1 MVCNRCILS
10 VQQIFDAHKVSIK
23 NIDLGEVQLEKS
35 LTNEQLEL
43 ITEKLQEVGFEILE
57 EPTKIRIENIKK
69 LLISKIAQ
77 LDIEDHFVLSEFISD
92 NENKDYSS
100 ISKLFSQIENLTL
113 EQFFILQKIE
123 KVKELLVYNQFTLT
137 EISHMLGYHSIQHL
151 SNQFKKVTGFS
162 PTQFQKLKVKNRKPL
177 DQI

>member
-10 VQQIFDAHKVSIK
+10 VQQIFDAHKIPIK
-23 NIDLGEVQLEKS
+23 NIHLGEVELENDPSEDQLKVI
-35 LTNEQLEL
+35 NA
-43 ITEKLQEVGFEILE
+43 KLQEVGFEILE
-57 EPTKIRIENIKK
+57 EPAKIRIENIKK
-69 LLISKIAQ
+69 LLITKIAL
-77 LDIEDHFVLSEFISD
+77 LDIEDHFVLSEFVSE
-92 NENKDYSS
+92 NENRDYSS

-123 KVKELLVYNQFTLT
+123 KVKELLVYNQYTLT